1 MATQIPNFYTING
14 VIDTSKSVLENMNLI
29 AEAAGC
35 WMTYDIT
42 QGKWAVVING
52 TGSSVATFND
62 SNILGSLNVQSTS
75 LTEVYNSVEME
86 FPHKDLVDEPD
97 YVRLSIAAGNRYPN
111 EPDNV
116 LSLNSQLINNQAQ
129 AQSIAGR
136 ALKQSRVEKTINFQ
150 ADYSYIGLKAG
161 ELISV
166 SNTVYGFNNKLFR
179 ITSISEEDADDGNII
194 MNITAVE
201 YDAGVY
207 STADLQITP
216 RQRQTGITAD
226 YLNTA
231 ITQANKVAAVSQL
244 GGSNIPVYD
253 STSHAFLTASI
264 QELYDYWL
272 ANGTPDYYA
281 YLDTTPV
288 ANLATVLTTTPMAQ
302 STNFV
307 LNTLDYNL
315 AVLGNYI
322 WHVNVEIPMAQL
334 TYSGQQ
340 NRVHMPFYVAVFQAD
355 FLPNQPR
362 TAVPPN
368 ANFTLVRMAR
378 ATTRSQNVIFHT
390 QNALDGYYKICLIPA
405 PDIGSSY
412 ANTVP
417 SARGDIFDDG
427 VACCT
432 ASAYV
437 FSTFDSL

>member
-14 VIDTSKSVLENMNLI
+14 VIDTSKSVLENMNLL

-52 TGSSVATFND
+52 TGSSVASFTD

-86 FPHKDLVDEPD
+86 FPHKDLQDEPD

-161 ELISV
+161 ELITV
-166 SNTVYGFNNKLFR
+166 TNTVYGFNNKLFR
-179 ITSISEEDADDGNII
+179 IISISEEDADDGNII

-216 RQRQTGITAD
+216 RQRQTGISAD
-226 YLNTA
+226 YLNSAVVSSNNNYLAKSVVTPASIKTLATDGNFVITA
-231 ITQANKVAAVSQL
+231 GSFVTPAININKFTGTEVQLIDTPFLTSGTEFYNLNQQITIPYTGNYSLEYIVNFAAQFDYDAGTGVA
-244 GGSNIPVYD
+244 NIPN
-253 STSHAFLTASI
+253 TSRKRVKPVISKNNNFVDLGIASI
-264 QELYDYWL
+264 TSIIKGSDPL
-272 ANGTPDYYA
+272 ADLNVYGEFTATEGDVIRFYINVRQDLGSGDFVNYPWCQIYVSCTINYLGT
-281 YLDTTPV
+281 
-288 ANLATVLTTTPMAQ
+288 
-302 STNFV
+302 
-307 LNTLDYNL
+307 
-315 AVLGNYI
+315 
-322 WHVNVEIPMAQL
+322 
-334 TYSGQQ
+334 
-340 NRVHMPFYVAVFQAD
+340 
-355 FLPNQPR
+355 
-362 TAVPPN
+362 
-368 ANFTLVRMAR
+368 
-378 ATTRSQNVIFHT
+378 
-390 QNALDGYYKICLIPA
+390 
-405 PDIGSSY
+405 
-412 ANTVP
+412 
-417 SARGDIFDDG
+417 
-427 VACCT
+427 
-432 ASAYV
+432 
-437 FSTFDSL
+437 

>member
-14 VIDTSKSVLENMNLI
+14 VIDTSKSVLENMNLL

-86 FPHKDLVDEPD
+86 FPHKDLQDEPD

-116 LSLNSQLINNQAQ
+116 LTLNSQLINNQAQ

-166 SNTVYGFNNKLFR
+166 TNSVYGFNNKLFR

-226 YLNTA
+226 YLNSSIVNSNNNYLAKSVVTPASITTLATDGNFVITA
-231 ITQANKVAAVSQL
+231 GSFVTGAININKFTGTEVQLIDTPFLTSGTEFYNLNQQITIPYTGNYSLEYIVNFAAQFDYDTNT
-244 GGSNIPVYD
+244 GIANIPN
-253 STSHAFLTASI
+253 TSRKRVKPVISKNNNFVDLGIASI
-264 QELYDYWL
+264 TSIIKGSDPL
-272 ANGTPDYYA
+272 ADLNVYGEFTATEGDVVRFYINVRQDLGSGDFINYPWCQIYVSCTINYLGT
-281 YLDTTPV
+281 
-288 ANLATVLTTTPMAQ
+288 
-302 STNFV
+302 
-307 LNTLDYNL
+307 
-315 AVLGNYI
+315 
-322 WHVNVEIPMAQL
+322 
-334 TYSGQQ
+334 
-340 NRVHMPFYVAVFQAD
+340 
-355 FLPNQPR
+355 
-362 TAVPPN
+362 
-368 ANFTLVRMAR
+368 
-378 ATTRSQNVIFHT
+378 
-390 QNALDGYYKICLIPA
+390 
-405 PDIGSSY
+405 
-412 ANTVP
+412 
-417 SARGDIFDDG
+417 
-427 VACCT
+427 
-432 ASAYV
+432 
-437 FSTFDSL
+437 